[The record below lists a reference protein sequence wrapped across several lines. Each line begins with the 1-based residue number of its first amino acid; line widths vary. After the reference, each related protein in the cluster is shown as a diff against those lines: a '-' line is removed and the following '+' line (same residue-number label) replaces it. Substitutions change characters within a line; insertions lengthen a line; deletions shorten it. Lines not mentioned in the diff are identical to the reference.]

1 MRPQARRLNYAA
13 GKGCG
18 GGRAAA
24 GKRLFTKMRRNGPGA
39 ACREIR
45 IDGEDPRSSETR
57 HYRLVALASSGAGYY
72 RAIYVPER
80 DAALAQQRV
89 EDETR
94 AYAQVR
100 AAQVRHE
107 AEQHELEQRRATA
120 KVAAESRYQTCL
132 SGAGV
137 THDTS
142 WAAECKRIAD
152 KVVEDRASCL
162 AKSNMPQGYCAAVY
176 RIRDGSPDCT
186 LPVAIAADLDGSL
199 TTARNRCQREREAA
213 VR

>member
-1 MRPQARRLNYAA
+1 MARVQRVGRFALTARIHALLRLGIIA
-13 GKGCG
+13 
-18 GGRAAA
+18 
-24 GKRLFTKMRRNGPGA
+24 
-39 ACREIR
+39 
-45 IDGEDPRSSETR
+45 S
-57 HYRLVALASSGAGYY
+57 VALASSGAGYY
-72 RAIYVPER
+72 RAIHVPER

-89 EDETR
+89 LDETR

-176 RIRDGSPDCT
+176 RTRDGSPDCT
-186 LPVAIAADLDGSL
+186 LPVAIAADPDGGL
-199 TTARNRCQREREAA
+199 TIARNRCQRERDVAF
-213 VR
+213 R

>member
-1 MRPQARRLNYAA
+1 MTRVQRVGRFALTARIHALLRLGIIA
-13 GKGCG
+13 
-18 GGRAAA
+18 
-24 GKRLFTKMRRNGPGA
+24 
-39 ACREIR
+39 
-45 IDGEDPRSSETR
+45 S
-57 HYRLVALASSGAGYY
+57 VALASSGAGYY

-80 DAALAQQRV
+80 DAALVQQRV

-100 AAQVRHE
+100 AAQLRHE

-142 WAAECKRIAD
+142 WAAECKRITD
-152 KVVEDRASCL
+152 KVSSRASRL
-162 AKSNMPQGYCAAVY
+162 AESNMPQGHSPRSTESAT
-176 RIRDGSPDCT
+176 DPPDCT
-186 LPVAIAADLDGSL
+186 LPVAIAADLDGGL
-199 TTARNRCQREREAA
+199 TIARNRCQREREAA